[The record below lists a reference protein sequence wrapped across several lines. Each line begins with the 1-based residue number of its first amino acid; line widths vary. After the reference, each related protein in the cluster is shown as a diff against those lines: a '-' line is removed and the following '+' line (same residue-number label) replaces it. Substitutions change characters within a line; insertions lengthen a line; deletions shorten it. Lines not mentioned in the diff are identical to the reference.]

1 MHQEREDLDIIF
13 RKTTPESVLRELKE
27 QKKGSTYDNGR
38 VLFYSGEDYLRI
50 AYGVCPEY
58 SEDELQY
65 RYDSLAEES
74 REKGIFSLLYLYAGN
89 VLVKR
94 DGNIAVKLE
103 QVLNWNSITKR
114 LGQDLFT
121 T

>member
-58 SEDELQY
+58 
-65 RYDSLAEES
+65 
-74 REKGIFSLLYLYAGN
+74 
-89 VLVKR
+89 
-94 DGNIAVKLE
+94 
-103 QVLNWNSITKR
+103 
-114 LGQDLFT
+114 
-121 T
+121 

>member
-50 AYGVCPEY
+50 AYGRNTRKTSCNT
-58 SEDELQY
+58 DMIRLQ
-65 RYDSLAEES
+65 RKAEKRES
-74 REKGIFSLLYLYAGN
+74 FLC
-89 VLVKR
+89 
-94 DGNIAVKLE
+94 
-103 QVLNWNSITKR
+103 SICMQ
-114 LGQDLFT
+114 GMFW
-121 T
+121 